1 MASNPVNRK
10 AVALLVL
17 VFALGAGLGV
27 VGTLLLN
34 QRVFGARVQLQQ
46 RGVPGAGPVRLT
58 GRLTQELSLSADQEK
73 KVSDILEEMQGG
85 YDGVRRQ
92 MNPQFDQ
99 IRNHGR
105 DEIRQLLTPEQRPKF
120 EDFLRR
126 VDEDR
131 RKRQNR

>member
-34 QRVFGARVQLQQ
+34 QRVFGARVQQQQ
-46 RGVPGAGPVRLT
+46 RGVPGAGPVHLT

-73 KVSDILEEMQGG
+73 KVSDILTDMQGG